1 MGCQIGSA
9 PKSRNRQLHF
19 VEVENGGNESSSHG
33 LVDTKLPRPWFTIG
47 LVLSRCVVWDRL
59 GVIGGPL
66 MLIGL
71 IAGYGASIITMIYG
85 SWDQRLIVALPFLQ
99 YTAIFISPLF

>member
-1 MGCQIGSA
+1 MEETSRAHVGWLILSYLGLGSLLGLCFHDVWYGIG
-9 PKSRNRQLHF
+9 
-19 VEVENGGNESSSHG
+19 
-33 LVDTKLPRPWFTIG
+33 W
-47 LVLSRCVVWDRL
+47 